1 MDKSY
6 KGTSLDLSLIYDNEQ
21 ITLNQNEQANAI
33 LDNLYDKFEMNKEN
47 FNKGID
53 NPDHLYVKADSLL
66 YLTLNYLY
74 INSID
79 FPEISFTFL
88 NNDIIFNIVGDY
100 YEFLI
105 TVGEDYYKLEYK
117 DIQNNIQNYQS
128 NNIILV
134 INTIK
139 AIFEDLIIKLNINRS
154 ISQYLYSEIGWDLT
168 RIPKE
173 EEKYLKTME
182 INEIKKFLNSSN
194 PQPKNLYQKISLEN
208 RDKILRFFEE
218 MESNVCEIAELQD
231 NWDSEGSSAIK
242 PETIVIAEELSF
254 NLLISLM
261 KNTSNFEEF
270 PEINPSGNGIDI
282 EWDTDQFELLIH
294 IKGEE
299 NSNIGIYM
307 KFFDNNRIFKIVSS
321 LLDIYN
327 IYSSLVVD

>member
-1 MDKSY
+1 M
-6 KGTSLDLSLIYDNEQ
+6 
-21 ITLNQNEQANAI
+21 
-33 LDNLYDKFEMNKEN
+33 
-47 FNKGID
+47 
-53 NPDHLYVKADSLL
+53 
-66 YLTLNYLY
+66 
-74 INSID
+74 
-79 FPEISFTFL
+79 
-88 NNDIIFNIVGDY
+88 
-100 YEFLI
+100 
-105 TVGEDYYKLEYK
+105 
-117 DIQNNIQNYQS
+117 
-128 NNIILV
+128 
-134 INTIK
+134 
-139 AIFEDLIIKLNINRS
+139 
-154 ISQYLYSEIGWDLT
+154 
-168 RIPKE
+168 
-173 EEKYLKTME
+173 
-182 INEIKKFLNSSN
+182 
-194 PQPKNLYQKISLEN
+194 YQKISLEN

-261 KNTSNFEEF
+261 KKTSNFEEF

-307 KFFDNNRIFKIVSS
+307 KFFDNNRIFKIESS